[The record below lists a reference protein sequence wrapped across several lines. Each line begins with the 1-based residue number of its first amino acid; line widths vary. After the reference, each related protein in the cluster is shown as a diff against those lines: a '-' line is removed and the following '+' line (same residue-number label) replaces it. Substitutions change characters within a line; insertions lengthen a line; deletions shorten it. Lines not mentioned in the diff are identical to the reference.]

1 MKHLY
6 EMITNPSDSDVF
18 VPIRKRLKR
27 LIINESSEEENMMRQ
42 SCVSWIWQKVKNISI
57 IWKYSETR
65 GKSISNNLSKNLG
78 FKNITIFYYIR

>member
-42 SCVSWIWQKVKNISI
+42 SCVS
-57 IWKYSETR
+57 
-65 GKSISNNLSKNLG
+65 
-78 FKNITIFYYIR
+78 

>member
-1 MKHLY
+1 
-6 EMITNPSDSDVF
+6 
-18 VPIRKRLKR
+18 
-27 LIINESSEEENMMRQ
+27 MMRQ